1 MMVWAALVVNALLPQ
16 QQPHVLLHPSTTL
29 NQAQHSTITPSCL
42 LDFGEL
48 F

>member
-1 MMVWAALVVNALLPQ
+1 MMVWAALVVNARCALSNNLMFC
-16 QQPHVLLHPSTTL
+16 SI
-29 NQAQHSTITPSCL
+29 QAQHSTITSSCL